1 MECFTGFCTILVYI
15 QERMRFTV
23 QMGRN
28 REDNE
33 MSTKSSTVEIGGL
46 SYITTDE
53 LAQRLGVSAKTIW
66 RWQNQG
72 FLPALVKIGRVRLYR
87 EDRLTAW
94 LATYENN

>member
-1 MECFTGFCTILVYI
+1 MTVHECFIGFCAVLVYI

-23 QMGRN
+23 QMCGR
-28 REDNE
+28 
-33 MSTKSSTVEIGGL
+33 

-66 RWQNQG
+66 RWQKQG

>member
-1 MECFTGFCTILVYI
+1 
-15 QERMRFTV
+15 MRFTV